1 MKKLA
6 LLLFG
11 ISLYKD
17 RKHWA
22 YHTKVYSIDWRLS
35 YDNYQK
41 YIIDFFRS
49 KGFDIDIYLV
59 SNTLE
64 EADKQELLEKWKPKA
79 YDFLDVNNDYT
90 CRCRQRNEKIIRVI
104 ELCKKSLIQYDNILI
119 TRFDL
124 KFKLPFDKL
133 PLDYSMFNS
142 AFYMTKMEM
151 CDNFLFMDSK
161 SLEVFYNA
169 TCDNMELMGHR
180 LKLIIEKQQPINYL
194 FNVEDNTLKKS
205 RYNYLYKNTLF
216 DMIKLN
222 NYTKNQILWKVVNN

>member
-17 RKHWA
+17 RKHWK

-64 EADKQELLEKWKPKA
+64 EADKQELLGKWKPKA

-90 CRCRQRNEKIIRVI
+90 SRFRQRNEKIIRVI
-104 ELCKKSLIQYDNILI
+104 ELCNESLIEYDNILI

-124 KFKLPFDKL
+124 KFKIEFDKL

-142 AFYMTKMEM
+142 AFIIGNTEM
-151 CDNFLFMDSK
+151 CDNFLFMKPK
-161 SLEVFYNA
+161 SLELLYKL
-169 TCDNMELMGHR
+169 TCENMDLIGHR
-180 LKLIIEKQQPINYL
+180 FKKKIEKEESINYL
-194 FNVEDNTLKKS
+194 FDIKGTTMTLTYNVFYDL
-205 RYNYLYKNTLF
+205 
-216 DMIKLN
+216 IKLN
-222 NYTKNQILWKVVNN
+222 NYTTNQKYWKVHNNGIG

>member
-41 YIIDFFRS
+41 YIIEFFKS

-64 EADKQELLEKWKPKA
+64 EADKQELLEKWKPKG

-90 CRCRQRNEKIIRVI
+90 TRYIQRNEKIIRVI
-104 ELCKKSLIQYDNILI
+104 ELCNESLIKYDNILL

-124 KFKLPFDKL
+124 KFKIDFDKL
-133 PLDYSMFNS
+133 PFDYYMFNS
-142 AFYMTKMEM
+142 AFYMNNNMM
-151 CDNFLFMDSK
+151 CDNFLFMTPK
-161 SLEVFYNA
+161 SLEVFYRI
-169 TCDNMELMGHR
+169 TSENMDLIGHR
-180 LKLIIEKQQPINYL
+180 LKRILEKEIPINFF
-194 FNVEDNTLKKS
+194 FNCKELNCAITDNIF
-205 RYNYLYKNTLF
+205 Y

-222 NYTKNQILWKVVNN
+222 NYSQNLKYWKVVNN